1 MTNQEE
7 ADALLAEHWANR
19 GRTMVLSEWDK
30 NVRPHLNFISA
41 GADMAARHASQLPIK
56 PDFRTAAQDDLAEAR
71 AILETALQ
79 NIIGAQAQYEN
90 RPSENERAA

>member
-1 MTNQEE
+1 MTLN
-7 ADALLAEHWANR
+7 
-19 GRTMVLSEWDK
+19 EWDK

-41 GADMAARHASQLPIK
+41 GADMAARHAAQLPIK

-71 AILETALQ
+71 AILEAALQ

-90 RPSENERAA
+90 KPRQMEAAE